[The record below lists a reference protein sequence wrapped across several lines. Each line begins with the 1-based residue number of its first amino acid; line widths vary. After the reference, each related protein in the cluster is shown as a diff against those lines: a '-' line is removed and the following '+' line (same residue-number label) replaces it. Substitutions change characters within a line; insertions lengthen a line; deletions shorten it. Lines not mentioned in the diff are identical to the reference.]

1 MHLELVIVDGPQAGR
16 RFPLGR
22 DRVTFGRSSG
32 AIFSFPQDSYMS
44 GMHLSVQFALSCV
57 IVLDL
62 RSSNGT
68 FLNGQRITQAMA
80 VPGDVIKIGNL
91 TMRLAVAAA
100 PPPESAEP
108 ATPSEPVSAA
118 SPLPLSAAT
127 TLEMPAV
134 TDSPIEV
141 DEEPALEEIEEEE
154 PVIEPI
160 AEGAT
165 TLIVSEPAEKVHQ
178 SVLDWLLDAKLPLY
192 CLLDP
197 GAHAMIPSLLAAAS
211 DPRESLYERDANSM
225 LARSAP
231 YVISL
236 APDSDLLRALIENG
250 WGQAWGCFF
259 ASEASLEELGKH
271 FRKFFMVQ
279 LEGGKEIYFRFY
291 DPRVLRGFLPAGSAD
306 ELAAFFGP
314 VSIWMIEAKNSAMML
329 KITNASEGL
338 RTVTI
343 PLAVTS
349 SRIRKQPAS

>member
-1 MHLELVIVDGPQAGR
+1 MHLELVIVDGSQAGR

-22 DRVTFGRSSG
+22 DRVTFGRSPG
-32 AIFSFPQDSYMS
+32 ANFSFPQDSYMS

-68 FLNGQRITQAMA
+68 FLNGQRISQAMA

-100 PPPESAEP
+100 PRP
-108 ATPSEPVSAA
+108 EPVEPVVSSDPVTLS
-118 SPLPLSAAT
+118 SPLPTSVAT

-134 TDSPIEV
+134 TDPVVERS
-141 DEEPALEEIEEEE
+141 EEPALEEIEGEE
-154 PVIEPI
+154 PVLEPVPE
-160 AEGAT
+160 AAT
-165 TLIVSEPAEKVHQ
+165 KLIVAESADKVHQ
-178 SVLDWLLDAKLPLY
+178 SVLDWLFDTKLPLY

-197 GAHAMIPSLLAAAS
+197 GAHTMIPSLLAAAS
-211 DPRESLYERDANSM
+211 DAKESLYDGEADSM
-225 LARSAP
+225 LARFAP
-231 YVISL
+231 YVIHL
-236 APDSDLLRALIENG
+236 APESDLLRALIENG
-250 WGQAWGCFF
+250 WGQGWTCFF
-259 ASEASLEELGKH
+259 ASEAPLEELGKH

-279 LEGGKEIYFRFY
+279 LEGGKEVYFRFY

-314 VSIWMIEAKNSAMML
+314 VQAWMIEAKNSAMML
-329 KITNASEGL
+329 KITNPSGGL